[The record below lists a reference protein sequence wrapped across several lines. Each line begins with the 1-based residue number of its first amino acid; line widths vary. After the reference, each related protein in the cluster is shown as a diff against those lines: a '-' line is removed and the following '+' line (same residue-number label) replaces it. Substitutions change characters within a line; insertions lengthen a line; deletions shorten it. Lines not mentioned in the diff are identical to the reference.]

1 MVFYSWVIAKGI
13 LLLVFNRDTP
23 HPVAKEQP
31 QQDGRRGK
39 FAFRIKPHSRQR
51 CSEGSSKACVHLD
64 PGPSESETELCL
76 SVSCGGAGQQWSA
89 VGTGALGAADL
100 GMVQALLEEV
110 AINPT
115 IELPELTQ
123 GWKID
128 SWGAQT
134 EPCAP
139 GERSSDPTRDCSGL
153 VCVSRSLQQ
162 RRG

>member
-1 MVFYSWVIAKGI
+1 M
-13 LLLVFNRDTP
+13 L
-23 HPVAKEQP
+23 
-31 QQDGRRGK
+31 RGLK
-39 FAFRIKPHSRQR
+39 QSLCAS
-51 CSEGSSKACVHLD
+51 
-64 PGPSESETELCL
+64 GPRTLTESETELCL

-162 RRG
+162 RRGSVVACGRVGGTGCSSTCMGPFEGGPW